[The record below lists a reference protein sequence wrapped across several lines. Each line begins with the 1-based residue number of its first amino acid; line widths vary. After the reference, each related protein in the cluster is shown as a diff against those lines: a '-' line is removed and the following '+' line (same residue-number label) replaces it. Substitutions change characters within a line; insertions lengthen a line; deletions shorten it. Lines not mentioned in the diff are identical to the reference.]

1 MSFFQKAFSTGLGA
15 RIARGAGGL
24 RYWALPVTVG
34 AGWLLWPAIDLEWKM
49 ELGLAGDPEDGI
61 KKVQA
66 AKMKRMELVLGQQA
80 KVAMAS
86 PKEDDEEEEEEE
98 EGDAEGEGEEEAGGE
113 GEGGGEEEGG
123 DEEGGDE
130 DGGEGGDDE
139 EEEEKSVAIKPLYV
153 VIKPPAGI
161 KLPIQQMWDNFAIK
175 AVKMTEED
183 DGTFLVSFLIVRQV
197 TVLTITR
204 FFCRR

>member
-1 MSFFQKAFSTGLGA
+1 MSFFQKALSTGLGA

-49 ELGLAGDPEDGI
+49 ELGLAPDPEDGI

-66 AKMKRMELVLGQQA
+66 AKMKRMELALGQQS

-86 PKEDDEEEEEEE
+86 PKEDEEEEEEY
-98 EGDAEGEGEEEAGGE
+98 EGDAEGEGEDENG
-113 GEGGGEEEGG
+113 GEGGGGGTDEEGG

-130 DGGEGGDDE
+130 EGEDEDGGEDGGDE
-139 EEEEKSVAIKPLYV
+139 EEEEKSVEIKPLYV
-153 VIKPPAGI
+153 VIKPPSGI
-161 KLPIQQMWDNFAIK
+161 QLPIQQMWDNFAIK
-175 AVKMTEED
+175 ALKMTEED
-183 DGTFLVSFLIVRQV
+183 DGK
-197 TVLTITR
+197 
-204 FFCRR
+204 FFHRS